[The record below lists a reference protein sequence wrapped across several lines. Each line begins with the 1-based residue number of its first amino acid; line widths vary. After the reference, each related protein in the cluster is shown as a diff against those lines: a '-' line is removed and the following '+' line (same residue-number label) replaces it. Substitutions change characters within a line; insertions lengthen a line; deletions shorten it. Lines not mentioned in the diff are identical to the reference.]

1 MLLVEERLMADIAM
15 CNNPNCRICESC
27 FRHKATPSEYQ
38 CYFMVTKSI
47 ETEADCDEY
56 WAIKDDKELRRLDKV
71 WQD

>member
-38 CYFMVTKSI
+38 CYFMVTKPV
-47 ETEADCDEY
+47 ENEADCDEY
-56 WAIKDDKELRRLDKV
+56 WKILDDKELRRLDKV
-71 WQD
+71 WAD